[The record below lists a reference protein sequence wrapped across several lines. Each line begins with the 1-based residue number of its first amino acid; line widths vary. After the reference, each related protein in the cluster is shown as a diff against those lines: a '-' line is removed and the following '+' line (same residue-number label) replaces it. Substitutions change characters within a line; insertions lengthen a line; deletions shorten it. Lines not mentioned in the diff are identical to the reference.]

1 LQSQQVIKMKKLVL
15 IAATIG
21 VTVPGIAQDKY
32 VVSANIAMKNQNF
45 EEAKTEIDKA
55 MASPETR
62 EKPKALFAK
71 AQIYYMLQDVD
82 KYKATNPYREGLQAV
97 VKLAEVKADYEKATV
112 DNMLLRGAF
121 LSYNDGVK
129 AYNDKRYTESVELM
143 KTVVKVHDMGAGG
156 KRFEKLTGNYR
167 FQFDTVAADADL
179 TMANSAYYAGN
190 MDEAIPMLIKVKS
203 NPIRKMPSV
212 YECLIDAY
220 SKQKNAAQEL
230 ATIQEGR
237 KEFPNDVTLRNYEL
251 NYYIKAGKMDE
262 LIKRLEDA
270 AAKEPNNSDILF
282 NIATTYLSM
291 ASPKDGKKPANAAEL
306 YTKSED
312 AFMRALKISPDNS
325 GYNYNFG
332 ALYFNQATDFNDQ
345 INAITGSSAADQ
357 KKYDELKAKRDALF
371 GKASPYFEKSF
382 AVLSP
387 NESTMKGED
396 LKTYKSTLMALNKI
410 YIIQSKLDKAADM
423 KKRMELLN

>member
-1 LQSQQVIKMKKLVL
+1 MKKILL

-21 VTVPGIAQDKY
+21 ITLPGIAQDKF

-71 AQIYYMLQDVD
+71 AQIYYMLQESD
-82 KYKATNPYREGLQAV
+82 KYKPTNPYREALQATI
-97 VKLAEVKADYEKATV
+97 KLAEVKPDYEKATV
-112 DNMLLRGAF
+112 DNMLIRGGF

-129 AYNDKRYTESVELM
+129 AYNDKKYTESVELM
-143 KTVVKVHDMGAGG
+143 KTVVKVYELGAGG
-156 KRFEKLTGNYR
+156 KRYEKLTGNYQK
-167 FQFDTVAADADL
+167 QFDTVAADANL
-179 TMANSAYYAGN
+179 TMANAAYYAGN
-190 MDEAIPMLIKVKS
+190 LDEAIPMLIKVKS

-220 SKQKNAAQEL
+220 SKQKNSAQEL
-230 ATIQEGR
+230 ATIEEGR
-237 KEFPNDVTLRNYEL
+237 KAFPNDVTLRNYEL

-262 LIKRLEDA
+262 LIKRLEEA
-270 AAKEPNNSDILF
+270 AAKEPTNSDILF

-291 ASPKDGKKPANAAEL
+291 ANPKEGKKPANSAEL
-306 YTKSED
+306 YAKSED
-312 AFMRALKISPDNS
+312 AFTRALKLSPDNA

-332 ALYFNQATDFNDQ
+332 ALYFNQATDYNDQ
-345 INAITGSSAADQ
+345 INAITGSTAADQ
-357 KKYDELKAKRDALF
+357 KKYDELKAKRDGLF

-382 AVLSP
+382 ASLSP
-387 NESTMKGED
+387 NESTLKGED
-396 LKTYKSTLMALNKI
+396 LKTYKSTLIALNKI

-423 KKRMELLN
+423 KKRMDLLN